1 MVFLKLTALEQMKNV
16 ELTILIKTLVNS
28 KYRENAVAYSQLS
41 GIKLE
46 PEYFEW
52 NLAFMKCFLG

>member
-16 ELTILIKTLVNS
+16 ELTILIK
-28 KYRENAVAYSQLS
+28 NAVAYSQLS